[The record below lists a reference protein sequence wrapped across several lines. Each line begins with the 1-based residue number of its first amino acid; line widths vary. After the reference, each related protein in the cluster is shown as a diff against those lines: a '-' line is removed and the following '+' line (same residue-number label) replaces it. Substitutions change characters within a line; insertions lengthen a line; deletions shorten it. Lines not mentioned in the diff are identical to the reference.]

1 MTEKRKKELRQLL
14 NEAIVNLEIGI
25 HCGGRFLPI
34 PLDPYRKYL
43 QHCWTSYGVY
53 SAYISWD
60 IYSAIANEAT
70 ISKLIEFIGEELKT
84 IAPKNETGARIVG
97 SFSYAIEG
105 DAGGFRLSVL
115 RYTSL
120 CLLGV
125 LPKHLLNIAIA
136 YGIEEAVSAF
146 DKCGCPEGTQ
156 NFFQDI
162 ASLNGIRLETETQVY
177 EGVRLVPFPH
187 RIPCELSSYLPGF
200 PMPNF
205 DVRTDP
211 FMGKT
216 LLIIDRPM
224 FSVLRQAL
232 NEEPPDE
239 ISTDD
244 FSFQVETHSIK
255 FLNSDAVVSFRKT
268 FCQALSLAC
277 NTPVQVARGWL
288 FLPEDSA
295 FHPFQGGGMGYNYGP
310 FGYAIEVGQS
320 EIDEAKHLYEL
331 LTNLDPDVEKKL
343 QVAID
348 RWIKSKTI
356 QMPEDKII
364 DLGIAFESLY
374 VPAKLPGKSRK
385 IVYNL
390 KKNASRY
397 LGRNKDNQEK
407 LKKKFKVIYE
417 CRCDAA
423 HEGRLK
429 EKIEIEKDK
438 HVPQSEFITE
448 AQDLC
453 RQSIIKILEDGKFPD
468 WNSLIL
474 G

>member
-1 MTEKRKKELRQLL
+1 MTEERKKELRQLL

-43 QHCWTSYGVY
+43 QHCWASYGVY

-70 ISKLIEFIGEELKT
+70 ISKLIEFIRAELET
-84 IAPKNETGARIVG
+84 IVPKNETGARIVG

-115 RYTSL
+115 QYTCL

-136 YGIEEAVSAF
+136 YGIEEAVSTF
-146 DKCGCPEGTQ
+146 DKCSCPEGTQ
-156 NFFQDI
+156 NLFQDI
-162 ASLNGIRLETETQVY
+162 ASLNGIRLETETQVC

-211 FMGKT
+211 FMGQT

-224 FSVLRQAL
+224 FSVLTQAAD
-232 NEEPPDE
+232 EELSDE
-239 ISTDD
+239 ILIDD

-295 FHPFQGGGMGYNYGP
+295 FHPLQGGGIGYNYGP
-310 FGYAIEVGQS
+310 FGYATEVGQS

-331 LTNLDPDVEKKL
+331 LTNLDSDVEKKL
-343 QVAID
+343 QIAID

-364 DLGIAFESLY
+364 DLGIAFETLY
-374 VPAKLPGKSRK
+374 LSDRDGNSELSFQFRLRASWHLGKRK
-385 IVYNL
+385 AHREAL
-390 KKNASRY
+390 MRD
-397 LGRNKDNQEK
+397 LNK
-407 LKKKFKVIYE
+407 IYE
-417 CRCDAA
+417 WRSKSV
-423 HEGRLK
+423 HTG
-429 EKIEIEKDK
+429 KIPNKTKRTSFTDEEVREFIEK
-438 HVPQSEFITE
+438 S
-448 AQDLC
+448 QDLC
-453 RQSIIKILEDGKFPD
+453 RQSIIKILEEGKFPD
-468 WNSLIL
+468 WNNLIL